1 MVKRAYKRLVF
12 YISIFV
18 ILMAGVILIF
28 CAREIRETT
37 EQVDDEMNNNI
48 DYAAMSCQNCLSD
61 AIDILTVNY
70 FTVQYMHE
78 SGNSMDEFRTY
89 FTEQTDYLKNEESMQ
104 YLGIYGYIDGEL
116 MLSTAWEQPEGYR
129 IEDRSWYQEMKQN
142 GTELTITTPYLDMK
156 TNRQVVSVG
165 RMFRDGSNLI
175 GVDVDLEDLSNL
187 LKELDAGAGEIYI
200 VDQTGS
206 IIAGENPAFMG
217 KTLDSIYHR
226 TGAYENYVSDIDKEL
241 ASETEGTVSYKTDS
255 AWISVKP
262 ILDNWYV
269 VAIVDKNEV
278 SKLAAKNAI
287 PSAVTLTVVLLVFF
301 MLYMNLFVRVYRTG
315 KKGRASIGV
324 ERYASG
330 SVLQDDKRV
339 KKVVFYVY
347 ILFAT
352 YFIMMFY
359 RFQKAPMFVIVTLA
373 TMLISFLVTFIR
385 KTTVK
390 IHGLCMSGCLFAIVA
405 MYGLIPGEHN
415 RLTDMFLAAAVVV
428 SLYQKMELNI
438 FMLISTI
445 VYYLYMVLAG
455 RYISQTGSFDVSETI
470 LDLLIILIGSL
481 MLLVVIAWNKQLQ
494 VRLKQK
500 AEEAETA
507 ANSKSAFLANIS
519 HEIRTPLNAIL
530 GMNELVLRESRQ
542 PHIKEYAMYIKNSGK
557 SLLTIISDIL
567 DLSKIESGKVYLV
580 NENYSLSSLVEDV
593 ERSIQKRIMEKGL
606 ELKIYVEPELHE
618 NLKGDEV
625 RIKQIIM
632 NLLTNAVKYTEKGE
646 VRLYITGTVVENK
659 QDLTIEVS
667 DTGIGMRSEDMGKLF
682 TNFER
687 LDLKR
692 NRSVE
697 GTGLGLPI
705 TKNLLVAMGGDI
717 TVSSVYGEGSTFTAT
732 VGQEIVNE
740 EQIGDYRKKY
750 KEKLH
755 HEVCYHESFHAE
767 DARILVVDD
776 NEVNLKIVVGLAK
789 NTKLQIDTALSAAEG
804 LKLIRQHSYQ
814 LLLIDHMMP
823 EMDGIEM
830 LQHVKT
836 MDGGIYKDIPAV
848 AITANALSGAKQ
860 TYLDAGFCGYLSKPI
875 DPERFEQI
883 IKDNLP
889 QEYVTE
895 CEDGNG
901 DTATEGQETDGTSD
915 PKQAEEWS
923 IPGIDIAKAL
933 SYIGGSREL
942 YISLLQTYL
951 DGSEERIRKLEEC
964 KNKED
969 IFNYD
974 ITIHGLKGISAS
986 IGADSMAGGG
996 AAGLEEACK
1005 DPQTA
1010 MTYIQMNHDQAVSR
1024 YRELLEQIKKWLANI
1039 ETDGKIEKEAVTNIT
1054 EMLTIISDLKTA
1066 VFEYKEKAACTC
1078 LERLY
1083 KTEIPEL
1090 ADEMGAK
1097 YYGILDKLYQYVSD
1111 YDMDKAYELAEKLET
1126 DIRRILK

>member
-78 SGNSMDEFRTY
+78 SGYSMDEFRTY

-646 VRLYITGTVVENK
+646 VRLYITGTVVDNK

-986 IGADSMAGGG
+986 IGADSMAVA

>member
-78 SGNSMDEFRTY
+78 SGYSMDEFRTY

-165 RMFRDGSNLI
+165 RMFQDGSNLI

-646 VRLYITGTVVENK
+646 VRLYITGTVVDNK

-667 DTGIGMRSEDMGKLF
+667 DTGIGMRSEDMDKLF

-755 HEVCYHESFHAE
+755 HEVRYHESFHAE

-986 IGADSMAGGG
+986 IGADSMAVA

>member
-78 SGNSMDEFRTY
+78 SGYSMDEFRTY

-606 ELKIYVEPELHE
+606 EFKIYVEPELHE

-986 IGADSMAGGG
+986 IGADSMAVA

>member
-78 SGNSMDEFRTY
+78 SGYSMDEFRTY

-165 RMFRDGSNLI
+165 RMFQDGSNLI

-646 VRLYITGTVVENK
+646 VRLYITGTVVDNK

-667 DTGIGMRSEDMGKLF
+667 DTGIGMRSEDMDKLF

-755 HEVCYHESFHAE
+755 HEVRYHESFHAE

-875 DPERFEQI
+875 NPERFEQI

-895 CEDGNG
+895 CGDGNG

-915 PKQAEEWS
+915 PKQEEEWS
-923 IPGIDIAKAL
+923 ILGIDIAKAL

-986 IGADSMAGGG
+986 IGADSMAIA

-1010 MTYIQMNHDQAVSR
+1010 MTYIQMNHDQVVSR

>member
-78 SGNSMDEFRTY
+78 SGYSMDEFRTY

-895 CEDGNG
+895 CGDGNG

-986 IGADSMAGGG
+986 IGADSMAVA

>member
-78 SGNSMDEFRTY
+78 SGYSMDEFRTY

-165 RMFRDGSNLI
+165 RMFQDGSNLI

-226 TGAYENYVSDIDKEL
+226 TGAYENYVSDINKEL
-241 ASETEGTVSYKTDS
+241 ALETEGTVSYKTDS

-315 KKGRASIGV
+315 KKGRASIGI
-324 ERYASG
+324 ERYESG
-330 SVLQDDKRV
+330 SVLQDNRRV
-339 KKVVFYVY
+339 KQVVFYVY
-347 ILFAT
+347 ILLAT
-352 YFIMMFY
+352 YFVMMFY
-359 RFQKAPMFVIVTLA
+359 RFQKAPVFIVVTLA
-373 TMLISFLVTFIR
+373 TMLVSFLVTFIR

-405 MYGLIPGEHN
+405 MYGLVPGEHN

-455 RYISQTGSFDVSETI
+455 RYISQADPLDVSETVM
-470 LDLLIILIGSL
+470 DLLIILIGSL

-500 AEEAETA
+500 AEEAEAA

-646 VRLYITGTVVENK
+646 VRLYITGTVMDNK
-659 QDLTIEVS
+659 QNLTIEVS
-667 DTGIGMRSEDMGKLF
+667 DTGIGMRSEDMDKLF

-755 HEVCYHESFHAE
+755 HEVRYHESFHAE

-895 CEDGNG
+895 CGDGNG
-901 DTATEGQETDGTSD
+901 DTATEGQKTDGTSD
-915 PKQAEEWS
+915 PKQEEEWS

-986 IGADSMAGGG
+986 IGADSMAIA

-1010 MTYIQMNHDQAVSR
+1010 MTYIQMNHDQVVSR
-1024 YRELLEQIKKWLANI
+1024 YWELLEQIKKWLANI
-1039 ETDGKIEKEAVTNIT
+1039 ETDGKIEREAVTNIT

>member
-78 SGNSMDEFRTY
+78 SGYSMDEFRTY

-129 IEDRSWYQEMKQN
+129 IEARSWYQEMKQN

-241 ASETEGTVSYKTDS
+241 ASETEGTVSCKTDS

-646 VRLYITGTVVENK
+646 VRLYITGTVVDNK

-986 IGADSMAGGG
+986 IGADSMAVA

>member
-78 SGNSMDEFRTY
+78 SGYSMDEFRTY

-951 DGSEERIRKLEEC
+951 DGSEERIRKLEES

-986 IGADSMAGGG
+986 IGADSMAVA

-1097 YYGILDKLYQYVSD
+1097 YDGILDKLYQYVSD

>member
-1 MVKRAYKRLVF
+1 MMVKRAYKRLAF

-78 SGNSMDEFRTY
+78 SGYSMDEFRTY
-89 FTEQTDYLKNEESMQ
+89 FTEQTHYLKNEESMQ

-165 RMFRDGSNLI
+165 RMFQDGSNLI

-915 PKQAEEWS
+915 PRQAEEWS

-986 IGADSMAGGG
+986 IGADSMAVA

>member
-78 SGNSMDEFRTY
+78 SGYSMDEFRTY

-682 TNFER
+682 ANFER

-986 IGADSMAGGG
+986 IGADSMAVA

>member
-78 SGNSMDEFRTY
+78 SGYSMDEFRTY

-156 TNRQVVSVG
+156 TNRQVVSVE
-165 RMFRDGSNLI
+165 RMFQDGSNLI

-315 KKGRASIGV
+315 KKGRASIEV

-438 FMLISTI
+438 FLLISTI

-606 ELKIYVEPELHE
+606 ELKIYIEPELHE

-646 VRLYITGTVVENK
+646 VRLYITGNVVDNK
-659 QDLTIEVS
+659 QSLTIEVS
-667 DTGIGMRSEDMGKLF
+667 DTGIGMRSEDMDKLF

-755 HEVCYHESFHAE
+755 HEVRYQESFHAE

-836 MDGGIYKDIPAV
+836 MDGGIYKDILAV

-895 CEDGNG
+895 CGDGNG
-901 DTATEGQETDGTSD
+901 DTATEGQETDGTPD

-942 YISLLQTYL
+942 YISLLRTYL

-986 IGADSMAGGG
+986 IGADSMAAA

-1010 MTYIQMNHDQAVSR
+1010 MAYIQINHDQAVSQ
-1024 YRELLEQIKKWLANI
+1024 YRELLEQIKKWLANM
-1039 ETDGKIEKEAVTNIT
+1039 ETDGKIEKEAVTNIA

>member
-1 MVKRAYKRLVF
+1 M
-12 YISIFV
+12 
-18 ILMAGVILIF
+18 
-28 CAREIRETT
+28 
-37 EQVDDEMNNNI
+37 
-48 DYAAMSCQNCLSD
+48 
-61 AIDILTVNY
+61 
-70 FTVQYMHE
+70 
-78 SGNSMDEFRTY
+78 
-89 FTEQTDYLKNEESMQ
+89 
-104 YLGIYGYIDGEL
+104 
-116 MLSTAWEQPEGYR
+116 
-129 IEDRSWYQEMKQN
+129 
-142 GTELTITTPYLDMK
+142 
-156 TNRQVVSVG
+156 
-165 RMFRDGSNLI
+165 
-175 GVDVDLEDLSNL
+175 
-187 LKELDAGAGEIYI
+187 
-200 VDQTGS
+200 
-206 IIAGENPAFMG
+206 
-217 KTLDSIYHR
+217 
-226 TGAYENYVSDIDKEL
+226 
-241 ASETEGTVSYKTDS
+241 
-255 AWISVKP
+255 
-262 ILDNWYV
+262 
-269 VAIVDKNEV
+269 
-278 SKLAAKNAI
+278 
-287 PSAVTLTVVLLVFF
+287 
-301 MLYMNLFVRVYRTG
+301 
-315 KKGRASIGV
+315 
-324 ERYASG
+324 
-330 SVLQDDKRV
+330 
-339 KKVVFYVY
+339 
-347 ILFAT
+347 
-352 YFIMMFY
+352 
-359 RFQKAPMFVIVTLA
+359 
-373 TMLISFLVTFIR
+373 
-385 KTTVK
+385 
-390 IHGLCMSGCLFAIVA
+390 
-405 MYGLIPGEHN
+405 
-415 RLTDMFLAAAVVV
+415 
-428 SLYQKMELNI
+428 
-438 FMLISTI
+438 
-445 VYYLYMVLAG
+445 
-455 RYISQTGSFDVSETI
+455 
-470 LDLLIILIGSL
+470 
-481 MLLVVIAWNKQLQ
+481 
-494 VRLKQK
+494 KQK

-519 HEIRTPLNAIL
+519 HEIRTPVKAIL
-530 GMNELVLRESRQ
+530 GKNELVLRESRQ

-646 VRLYITGTVVENK
+646 VRLYITGTVVDNK

-667 DTGIGMRSEDMGKLF
+667 DTGIGMRSEDMDKLF

-705 TKNLLVAMGGDI
+705 TMNLLVAMGGDI

-755 HEVCYHESFHAE
+755 HEVRYQESFHAE

-895 CEDGNG
+895 CGDGNG

-915 PKQAEEWS
+915 KKQEEEWS

-933 SYIGGSREL
+933 YYIGGSREL
-942 YISLLQTYL
+942 
-951 DGSEERIRKLEEC
+951 
-964 KNKED
+964 
-969 IFNYD
+969 
-974 ITIHGLKGISAS
+974 
-986 IGADSMAGGG
+986 
-996 AAGLEEACK
+996 
-1005 DPQTA
+1005 
-1010 MTYIQMNHDQAVSR
+1010 
-1024 YRELLEQIKKWLANI
+1024 
-1039 ETDGKIEKEAVTNIT
+1039 
-1054 EMLTIISDLKTA
+1054 
-1066 VFEYKEKAACTC
+1066 
-1078 LERLY
+1078 
-1083 KTEIPEL
+1083 
-1090 ADEMGAK
+1090 
-1097 YYGILDKLYQYVSD
+1097 
-1111 YDMDKAYELAEKLET
+1111 
-1126 DIRRILK
+1126 

>member
-78 SGNSMDEFRTY
+78 SGYSMDEFRTY

-618 NLKGDEV
+618 NLKGDEM

-986 IGADSMAGGG
+986 IGADSMAVA

>member
-78 SGNSMDEFRTY
+78 SGYSMDEFRTY

-165 RMFRDGSNLI
+165 RMFQDGSNLI

-226 TGAYENYVSDIDKEL
+226 TGAYENYVSDINKEL
-241 ASETEGTVSYKTDS
+241 ALETEGTVSYKTDS

-315 KKGRASIGV
+315 KKGRASIGI
-324 ERYASG
+324 ERYESG
-330 SVLQDDKRV
+330 SVLQDNRRV
-339 KKVVFYVY
+339 KQVVFYVY
-347 ILFAT
+347 ILLAT
-352 YFIMMFY
+352 YFVMMFY
-359 RFQKAPMFVIVTLA
+359 RFQKAPVFIVVTLA
-373 TMLISFLVTFIR
+373 TMLVSFLVTFIR

-405 MYGLIPGEHN
+405 MYGLVPGEHN

-455 RYISQTGSFDVSETI
+455 HYISQADPLDVSETVM
-470 LDLLIILIGSL
+470 DLLIILIGSL

-500 AEEAETA
+500 AEEAEAA

-646 VRLYITGTVVENK
+646 VRLYITGTVMDNK
-659 QDLTIEVS
+659 QNLTIEVS
-667 DTGIGMRSEDMGKLF
+667 DTGIGMRSEDMDKLF

-755 HEVCYHESFHAE
+755 HEVRYHESFHAE

-895 CEDGNG
+895 CGDGNG
-901 DTATEGQETDGTSD
+901 DTATEGQKTDGTSD
-915 PKQAEEWS
+915 PKQEEEWS

-986 IGADSMAGGG
+986 IGADSMAIA

-1010 MTYIQMNHDQAVSR
+1010 MTYIQMNHDQVVSR

>member
-78 SGNSMDEFRTY
+78 SGYSMDEFRTY

-165 RMFRDGSNLI
+165 RMFQDGSNLI

-646 VRLYITGTVVENK
+646 VRLYITGTVVDNK

-667 DTGIGMRSEDMGKLF
+667 DTGIGMRSEDMDKLF

-692 NRSVE
+692 NRLVE

-755 HEVCYHESFHAE
+755 HEVRYHESFHAE

-895 CEDGNG
+895 CGDGNG

-915 PKQAEEWS
+915 PKQEEEWS

-986 IGADSMAGGG
+986 IGADSMAIA

-1010 MTYIQMNHDQAVSR
+1010 MTYIQMNHDQVVSR

>member
-1 MVKRAYKRLVF
+1 MMVKRAYKRLAF

-37 EQVDDEMNNNI
+37 EQVDDEMNKNI

-78 SGNSMDEFRTY
+78 SGHSMDEFRAY
-89 FTEQTDYLKNEESMQ
+89 FTEQTHYLKNEESMQ

-646 VRLYITGTVVENK
+646 VRLYITGTVVDNK

-667 DTGIGMRSEDMGKLF
+667 DTGIGMRSEDMDKLF

-895 CEDGNG
+895 CGDGNG

-915 PKQAEEWS
+915 PKQEEEWS

-986 IGADSMAGGG
+986 IGADSMAIA

-1010 MTYIQMNHDQAVSR
+1010 MTYIQMNHDHAVSQ

>member
-78 SGNSMDEFRTY
+78 SGYSMDEFRTY

-646 VRLYITGTVVENK
+646 VRLYITGTVMDNK
-659 QDLTIEVS
+659 QNLTIEVS
-667 DTGIGMRSEDMGKLF
+667 DTGIGMRSEDMDKLF

-755 HEVCYHESFHAE
+755 HEVRYHESFHAE

-895 CEDGNG
+895 CGDGNG

-915 PKQAEEWS
+915 PKQEEEWS

-986 IGADSMAGGG
+986 IGADSMAIA

-1010 MTYIQMNHDQAVSR
+1010 MTYIQMNHDQVVSR

>member
-78 SGNSMDEFRTY
+78 SGYSMDEFRTY

-659 QDLTIEVS
+659 QNLTIEVS

-986 IGADSMAGGG
+986 IGADSMAVA

>member
-78 SGNSMDEFRTY
+78 SGYSMDEFRTY

-895 CEDGNG
+895 CGDGNG

-915 PKQAEEWS
+915 PKQEEEWS

-951 DGSEERIRKLEEC
+951 DGSEERIQKLEEC

-986 IGADSMAGGG
+986 IGADSMAAA

-1010 MTYIQMNHDQAVSR
+1010 LAYIQMNHDQAVSQ

>member
-78 SGNSMDEFRTY
+78 SGYSMDEFRTY

-390 IHGLCMSGCLFAIVA
+390 IHGLCMAGCLFAIVA

-646 VRLYITGTVVENK
+646 VRLYITGTVVDNK

-667 DTGIGMRSEDMGKLF
+667 DTGIGMRSEDMDKLF

-895 CEDGNG
+895 CGDGNG

-915 PKQAEEWS
+915 PKQEEEWS

-986 IGADSMAGGG
+986 IGADSMAIA

-1010 MTYIQMNHDQAVSR
+1010 MTYIQMNHDHAVSR

>member
-1 MVKRAYKRLVF
+1 
-12 YISIFV
+12 
-18 ILMAGVILIF
+18 MAGVILIF

-78 SGNSMDEFRTY
+78 SGYSMDEFRTY

-165 RMFRDGSNLI
+165 RMFQDGSNLI

-226 TGAYENYVSDIDKEL
+226 TGAYETYVSDIDKEL

-646 VRLYITGTVVENK
+646 VRLYITGTVVDNK

-667 DTGIGMRSEDMGKLF
+667 DTGIGMRSEDMDKLF

-755 HEVCYHESFHAE
+755 HEVRYHESFHAE

-895 CEDGNG
+895 CGDGNG

-915 PKQAEEWS
+915 PKQEEEWS
-923 IPGIDIAKAL
+923 ILGIDIAKAL

-986 IGADSMAGGG
+986 IGADSMAIA

-1010 MTYIQMNHDQAVSR
+1010 MTYIQMNHDQVVSR

>member
-165 RMFRDGSNLI
+165 RMFQDGSNLI

-646 VRLYITGTVVENK
+646 VRLYITGTVVDNK

-667 DTGIGMRSEDMGKLF
+667 DTGIGMRSEDMDKLF

-755 HEVCYHESFHAE
+755 HEVRYHESFHAE

-895 CEDGNG
+895 CGDGNG

-915 PKQAEEWS
+915 PKQEEEWS

-986 IGADSMAGGG
+986 IGADSMAVA

-1010 MTYIQMNHDQAVSR
+1010 MTYIQMNHDQVVSR

>member
-78 SGNSMDEFRTY
+78 SGYSMDEFRTY

-165 RMFRDGSNLI
+165 RMFQDGSNLI

-226 TGAYENYVSDIDKEL
+226 TGAYENYVSDINKEL
-241 ASETEGTVSYKTDS
+241 ALETEGTVSYKTDS

-315 KKGRASIGV
+315 KKGRASIGI
-324 ERYASG
+324 ERYESG
-330 SVLQDDKRV
+330 SVLQDNRRV
-339 KKVVFYVY
+339 KQVVFYVY
-347 ILFAT
+347 ILLAT
-352 YFIMMFY
+352 YFVMMFY
-359 RFQKAPMFVIVTLA
+359 RFQKAPVFIVVTLA
-373 TMLISFLVTFIR
+373 TMLVSFLVTFIR

-405 MYGLIPGEHN
+405 MYGLVPGEHN

-455 RYISQTGSFDVSETI
+455 RYISQADPLDVSETVM
-470 LDLLIILIGSL
+470 DLLIILIGSL

-500 AEEAETA
+500 AEEAEAA

-646 VRLYITGTVVENK
+646 VRLYITGTVMDNK
-659 QDLTIEVS
+659 QNLTIEVS
-667 DTGIGMRSEDMGKLF
+667 DTGIGMRSEDMDKLF

-755 HEVCYHESFHAE
+755 HEVRYHESFHAE

-875 DPERFEQI
+875 NPERFEQI

-895 CEDGNG
+895 CGDGNG
-901 DTATEGQETDGTSD
+901 DTATEGQKTDGTSD
-915 PKQAEEWS
+915 PKQEEEWS

-986 IGADSMAGGG
+986 IGADSMAIA

-1010 MTYIQMNHDQAVSR
+1010 MTYIQMNHDQVVSR

>member
-78 SGNSMDEFRTY
+78 SGYSMDEFRTY

-165 RMFRDGSNLI
+165 RMFQDGSNLI

-646 VRLYITGTVVENK
+646 VRLYITGTVVDNK

-667 DTGIGMRSEDMGKLF
+667 DTGIGMRSEDMDKLF

-755 HEVCYHESFHAE
+755 HEVRYHESFHAE

-895 CEDGNG
+895 CGDGNG

-915 PKQAEEWS
+915 PKQEEEWS
-923 IPGIDIAKAL
+923 ILGIDIAKAL

-986 IGADSMAGGG
+986 IGADSMAIA

-1010 MTYIQMNHDQAVSR
+1010 MTYIQMNHDQVVSR

-1083 KTEIPEL
+1083 KIEIPEL

>member
-78 SGNSMDEFRTY
+78 SGYSMDEFRTY

-165 RMFRDGSNLI
+165 RMFQDGSNLI

-646 VRLYITGTVVENK
+646 VRLYITGTVVDNK

-667 DTGIGMRSEDMGKLF
+667 DTGIGMRSEDMDKLF

-755 HEVCYHESFHAE
+755 HEVRYHESFHAE

-895 CEDGNG
+895 CGDGNG

-915 PKQAEEWS
+915 PKQEEEWS

-986 IGADSMAGGG
+986 IGADSMAVA
-996 AAGLEEACK
+996 AAGLGEACK

-1010 MTYIQMNHDQAVSR
+1010 MTYIQMNHDQVVSR

>member
-78 SGNSMDEFRTY
+78 SGYSMDEFRTY

-165 RMFRDGSNLI
+165 RMFQDGSNLI

-390 IHGLCMSGCLFAIVA
+390 IHGLCMSGCLFANVA

-580 NENYSLSSLVEDV
+580 NEDYSLSSLVEDV

-646 VRLYITGTVVENK
+646 VRLYITGTVVDNK

-667 DTGIGMRSEDMGKLF
+667 DTGIGMRSEDMDKLF

-755 HEVCYHESFHAE
+755 HEVRYQESFHAE

-895 CEDGNG
+895 CGDGNG

-915 PKQAEEWS
+915 PKQEEEWS

-986 IGADSMAGGG
+986 IGADSMAIA

-1010 MTYIQMNHDQAVSR
+1010 MTYIQMNHDQVVSR

>member
-78 SGNSMDEFRTY
+78 SGYSMDEFRTY

-165 RMFRDGSNLI
+165 RMFQDGSNLI

-226 TGAYENYVSDIDKEL
+226 TGAYENYVSDINKEL
-241 ASETEGTVSYKTDS
+241 ALETEGTVSYKTDS

-315 KKGRASIGV
+315 KKGRASIGI
-324 ERYASG
+324 ERYESG
-330 SVLQDDKRV
+330 SVLQDNRRV
-339 KKVVFYVY
+339 KQVVFYVY
-347 ILFAT
+347 ILLAT
-352 YFIMMFY
+352 YFVMMFY
-359 RFQKAPMFVIVTLA
+359 RFQKAPVFIVVTLA
-373 TMLISFLVTFIR
+373 TMLVSFLVTFIR

-405 MYGLIPGEHN
+405 MYGLVPGEHN

-455 RYISQTGSFDVSETI
+455 RYISQADPLDVSETVM
-470 LDLLIILIGSL
+470 DLLIILIGSL

-500 AEEAETA
+500 AEEAEAA

-646 VRLYITGTVVENK
+646 VRLYITGTVMDNK
-659 QDLTIEVS
+659 QNLTIEVS
-667 DTGIGMRSEDMGKLF
+667 DTGIGMRSEDMDKLF

-755 HEVCYHESFHAE
+755 HEVRYHESFHAE

-814 LLLIDHMMP
+814 LL
-823 EMDGIEM
+823 
-830 LQHVKT
+830 
-836 MDGGIYKDIPAV
+836 
-848 AITANALSGAKQ
+848 
-860 TYLDAGFCGYLSKPI
+860 PI

-895 CEDGNG
+895 CGDGNG
-901 DTATEGQETDGTSD
+901 DTATEGQKTDGTSD
-915 PKQAEEWS
+915 PKQEEEWS

-986 IGADSMAGGG
+986 IGADSMAIA

-1010 MTYIQMNHDQAVSR
+1010 MTYIQMNHDQVVSR

>member
-1 MVKRAYKRLVF
+1 MMVKRAYKRLAF

-78 SGNSMDEFRTY
+78 SGYSMDEFRTY

-646 VRLYITGTVVENK
+646 VRLYITGTVVDNK

-667 DTGIGMRSEDMGKLF
+667 DTGIGMRSEDMDKLF

-895 CEDGNG
+895 CGDGNG

-915 PKQAEEWS
+915 PKQEEEWS

-986 IGADSMAGGG
+986 IGADSMAIA

-1010 MTYIQMNHDQAVSR
+1010 MTYIQMNHDQVVSR

>member
-78 SGNSMDEFRTY
+78 SGYSMDEFRTY

-165 RMFRDGSNLI
+165 RMFQDGSNLI

-646 VRLYITGTVVENK
+646 VRLYITGTVVDNK

-667 DTGIGMRSEDMGKLF
+667 DTGIGMRSEDMDKLF

-755 HEVCYHESFHAE
+755 HEVRYHESFHAE

-895 CEDGNG
+895 CGDGNG

-915 PKQAEEWS
+915 PKQEEEWS

-986 IGADSMAGGG
+986 IGADSMAVA

-1010 MTYIQMNHDQAVSR
+1010 MTYIQMNHDQVVSR

>member
-78 SGNSMDEFRTY
+78 SGYSMDEFRTY

-200 VDQTGS
+200 VDQIGS

-646 VRLYITGTVVENK
+646 VRLYITGTVMDNK
-659 QDLTIEVS
+659 QNLTIEVS
-667 DTGIGMRSEDMGKLF
+667 DTGIGMRSEDMDKLF

-755 HEVCYHESFHAE
+755 HEVRYHESFHAE

-895 CEDGNG
+895 CGDGNG

-915 PKQAEEWS
+915 PKQEEEWS

-986 IGADSMAGGG
+986 IGADSMAIA

-1010 MTYIQMNHDQAVSR
+1010 MTYIQMNHDQVVSR

>member
-78 SGNSMDEFRTY
+78 SGYSMDEFRTY

-241 ASETEGTVSYKTDS
+241 ALETEGTVSYKTDS

-315 KKGRASIGV
+315 KKGRASIGI
-324 ERYASG
+324 ERYESG
-330 SVLQDDKRV
+330 SVLQDNRRV
-339 KKVVFYVY
+339 KQVVFYVY
-347 ILFAT
+347 ILLAT
-352 YFIMMFY
+352 YFVMMFY
-359 RFQKAPMFVIVTLA
+359 RFQKAPVFIVVTLA
-373 TMLISFLVTFIR
+373 TMLVSFLVTFIR

-646 VRLYITGTVVENK
+646 VRLYITGTVVDNK

-667 DTGIGMRSEDMGKLF
+667 DTGIGMRSEDMDKLF

-755 HEVCYHESFHAE
+755 HEVRYHESFHAE

-895 CEDGNG
+895 CGDGNG

-915 PKQAEEWS
+915 PKQEEEWS

-986 IGADSMAGGG
+986 IGADSMAIA

-1010 MTYIQMNHDQAVSR
+1010 MTYIQMNHDQVVSR

>member
-78 SGNSMDEFRTY
+78 SGYSMDEFRTY

-542 PHIKEYAMYIKNSGK
+542 PHIKEYAMYIKNFGK

-606 ELKIYVEPELHE
+606 ELKIYIEPELHE

-646 VRLYITGTVVENK
+646 VRLYITGNVVDNK
-659 QDLTIEVS
+659 QSLTIEVS
-667 DTGIGMRSEDMGKLF
+667 DTGIGMRSEDMDKLF

-755 HEVCYHESFHAE
+755 HEVRYQESFHAE

-836 MDGGIYKDIPAV
+836 MDGGIYKDILAV

-895 CEDGNG
+895 CGDGNG
-901 DTATEGQETDGTSD
+901 DTATEGQETDGTPD

-942 YISLLQTYL
+942 YISLLRTYL
-951 DGSEERIRKLEEC
+951 DGSEERIRKLKEC

-986 IGADSMAGGG
+986 IGADSMAAA

-1010 MTYIQMNHDQAVSR
+1010 MAYIQINHDQAVSQ
-1024 YRELLEQIKKWLANI
+1024 YRELLEQIKKWLANM
-1039 ETDGKIEKEAVTNIT
+1039 ETDGKIEKEAVTNIA

>member
-78 SGNSMDEFRTY
+78 SGYSMDEFRTY

-606 ELKIYVEPELHE
+606 ELKIYIEPELHE

-646 VRLYITGTVVENK
+646 VRLYITGNVVDNK
-659 QDLTIEVS
+659 QSLTIEVS
-667 DTGIGMRSEDMGKLF
+667 DTGIGMRSEDMDKLF

-755 HEVCYHESFHAE
+755 HEVRYQESFHAE

-836 MDGGIYKDIPAV
+836 MDGGIYKDILAV

-895 CEDGNG
+895 CGDGNG
-901 DTATEGQETDGTSD
+901 DTATEGQETDGTPD

-942 YISLLQTYL
+942 YISLLRTYL

-986 IGADSMAGGG
+986 IGADSMAAA

-1005 DPQTA
+1005 DPQMA
-1010 MTYIQMNHDQAVSR
+1010 MAYIQINHDQAVSQ
-1024 YRELLEQIKKWLANI
+1024 YRELLEQIKKWLANM
-1039 ETDGKIEKEAVTNIT
+1039 ETDGKIEKEAVTNIA

>member
-78 SGNSMDEFRTY
+78 SGYSMDEFRTY

-165 RMFRDGSNLI
+165 RMFQDGSNLI

-455 RYISQTGSFDVSETI
+455 RCISQTGSFDVSETI

-481 MLLVVIAWNKQLQ
+481 MLLVVIAWNKRLQ

-667 DTGIGMRSEDMGKLF
+667 DTGIGMRSEDMDKLF

-755 HEVCYHESFHAE
+755 HEVCYQESFHAE

-836 MDGGIYKDIPAV
+836 MDGGIYKDIPAI

-895 CEDGNG
+895 CGDGNG
-901 DTATEGQETDGTSD
+901 DTATEGQETDCTPD

-986 IGADSMAGGG
+986 IGADSMAVA

-1010 MTYIQMNHDQAVSR
+1010 MTYIQMNHDHAVSQ

>member
-78 SGNSMDEFRTY
+78 SGYSMDEFRTY

-200 VDQTGS
+200 IDQTGS

-986 IGADSMAGGG
+986 IGADSMAVA

>member
-646 VRLYITGTVVENK
+646 VRLYITGTVVDNK

-667 DTGIGMRSEDMGKLF
+667 DTGIGMRSEDMDKLF

-755 HEVCYHESFHAE
+755 HEVRYHESFHAE

-895 CEDGNG
+895 CGDGNG

-915 PKQAEEWS
+915 PKQEEEWS
-923 IPGIDIAKAL
+923 ILGIDIAKAL

-986 IGADSMAGGG
+986 IGADSMAIA

-1010 MTYIQMNHDQAVSR
+1010 MTYIQMNHDQVVSR

>member
-78 SGNSMDEFRTY
+78 SGYSMDEFRTY

-542 PHIKEYAMYIKNSGK
+542 PHIKEYVMYIKNSGK

-646 VRLYITGTVVENK
+646 VRLYITGTVVDNK

-667 DTGIGMRSEDMGKLF
+667 DTGIGMRSEDMDKLF

-755 HEVCYHESFHAE
+755 HEVRYHESFHAE

-895 CEDGNG
+895 CGDGNG

-915 PKQAEEWS
+915 PKQEEEWS

-986 IGADSMAGGG
+986 IGADSMAIA

-1010 MTYIQMNHDQAVSR
+1010 MTYIQMNHDQVVSR

>member
-78 SGNSMDEFRTY
+78 SGYSMDEFRTY

-606 ELKIYVEPELHE
+606 ELKIYIEPELHE

-646 VRLYITGTVVENK
+646 VRLYITGNVVDNK
-659 QDLTIEVS
+659 QSLTIEVS
-667 DTGIGMRSEDMGKLF
+667 DTGIGMRSEDMDKLF

-755 HEVCYHESFHAE
+755 HEVRYQESFHAE

-836 MDGGIYKDIPAV
+836 MDGGIYKDILAV

-895 CEDGNG
+895 CGDGNG
-901 DTATEGQETDGTSD
+901 DTATEGQETDGTPD

-942 YISLLQTYL
+942 YISLLRTYL

-974 ITIHGLKGISAS
+974 ITIHGLNGISAS
-986 IGADSMAGGG
+986 IGADSMAAA

-1010 MTYIQMNHDQAVSR
+1010 MAYIQINHDQAVSQ
-1024 YRELLEQIKKWLANI
+1024 YRELLEQIKKWLANM
-1039 ETDGKIEKEAVTNIT
+1039 ETDGKIEKEAVTNIA

>member
-78 SGNSMDEFRTY
+78 SGYSMDEFRTY

-165 RMFRDGSNLI
+165 RMFQDGSNLI

-646 VRLYITGTVVENK
+646 VRLYITGTVVDNK

-667 DTGIGMRSEDMGKLF
+667 DTGIGMRSEDMDKLF

-755 HEVCYHESFHAE
+755 HEVRYHESFHAE

-895 CEDGNG
+895 CGDGNG

-915 PKQAEEWS
+915 PKQEEEWS
-923 IPGIDIAKAL
+923 ILGIDIAKAL

-986 IGADSMAGGG
+986 IGADSMAIA

-1010 MTYIQMNHDQAVSR
+1010 MTYIQMNHDQVVSR